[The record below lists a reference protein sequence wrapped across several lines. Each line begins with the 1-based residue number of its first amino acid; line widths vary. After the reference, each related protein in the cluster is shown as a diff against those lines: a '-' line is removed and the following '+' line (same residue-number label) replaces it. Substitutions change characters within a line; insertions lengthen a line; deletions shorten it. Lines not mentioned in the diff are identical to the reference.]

1 MPLAALAVG
10 MELLERLRLLPLL
23 LTRADPAARRW
34 RSALALA
41 AAVVVAAEGWNR
53 AASRLLA
60 ACWRALAE
68 WARRRAASLPLRW
81 LFPTPRKPPAAPPRA
96 LPRLEDAVAEPG
108 SPRAPPSSEDGYAS
122 ALSRAASGTSLGEAP
137 EDAPPAAPPPLPSR
151 EEAAATAAMGR
162 YDWSFL
168 ATTEI
173 ELEEDDLPGG

>member
-1 MPLAALAVG
+1 
-10 MELLERLRLLPLL
+10 MELLERLHLLPLL
-23 LTRADPAARRW
+23 LKRADPAARRRW
-34 RSALALA
+34 SALALA

-68 WARRRAASLPLRW
+68 WARRRAASIPLRW
-81 LFPTPRKPPAAPPRA
+81 LLPPPRKPTAAPPRA
-96 LPRLEDAVAEPG
+96 RLEDAVAEPG
-108 SPRAPPSSEDGYAS
+108 SPRAPPSSDGYAS
-122 ALSRAASGTSLGEAP
+122 ALSRAASGASLGEAP
-137 EDAPPAAPPPLPSR
+137 EDAPAAAPPPLPPPSR
-151 EEAAATAAMGR
+151 EEAAAAAAMGR